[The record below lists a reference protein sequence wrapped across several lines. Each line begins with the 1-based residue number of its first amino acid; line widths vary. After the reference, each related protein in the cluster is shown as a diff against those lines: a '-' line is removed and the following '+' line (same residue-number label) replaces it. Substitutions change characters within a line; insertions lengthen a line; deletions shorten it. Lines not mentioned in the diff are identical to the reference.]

1 MELALLLAAYSASAC
16 WLSAAGAAWSS
27 RFPHNSTQRALG
39 RVLPTLLA
47 AAHLGGLAFLAY
59 MRWEQQLNG
68 IPVVPL
74 IAMCL
79 AHIAVSE
86 WFFVLA
92 RRGQTWLGWSAG
104 RHAVAGLI
112 TLGFAGGIFRLSE
125 LQASFEL
132 SHLRV
137 RAGETAW
144 RLSPPRA
151 RPEDDAAPIY
161 ERVAEQLF
169 GGSDLVEQRRQED
182 FFDNARPRTAENAE
196 LVAALAARGAA
207 LDELV
212 AASQRA
218 TCDLDVFARGDTDF
232 PPYIAILDCMRLL
245 ELRAEV
251 SASKGALDDAA
262 RDLRAVLDM
271 LEHLARSPTLLA
283 LSVTA
288 GSHEQALR
296 QCARVLAHPDA
307 TAATVE
313 LLAGARRVRFAALLP
328 AAVEMELA
336 GFHARLYE
344 HLEAPSHSDE
354 SLGDKLIGRLGT
366 GLYKVVHLRDD
377 LAHLERAYDG
387 LRALALAD
395 PRDAAALER
404 QAASIRAAAEEGVLS
419 RVMVSTTVRYKVI
432 IAHRADARQELFDLA
447 CRAVRTRIATGSY
460 PATLD
465 GLPPNV
471 VFELDEQGFVLRCT
485 DWGDDELSLA
495 VPPRAFERR

>member
-1 MELALLLAAYSASAC
+1 MELALLLVVYFASAC

-27 RFPHNSTQRALG
+27 RFPQRSWRRALG
-39 RVLPTLLA
+39 RVLSTLLS

-59 MRWEQQLNG
+59 LRWEERLAG
-68 IPVVPL
+68 IPVFPI
-74 IAMCL
+74 IALCL
-79 AHIAVSE
+79 AHIAIGE

-92 RRGQTWLGWSAG
+92 RRGQSWLGWSAA

-169 GGSDLVEQRRQED
+169 GVTDLVEQRRQED

-218 TCDLDVFARGDTDF
+218 TCDLDVFARGDTDL
-232 PPYIAILDCMRLL
+232 PPYVAIMRCMRLL

-251 SASKGALDDAA
+251 SVSRGALDDAA

-271 LEHLARSPTLLA
+271 LEHISRSPTLIA
-283 LSVTA
+283 LSVA
-288 GSHEQALR
+288 ASSHEHAVR
-296 QCARVLAHPDA
+296 QCAHVLAHPDA

-313 LLAGARRVRFAALLP
+313 LLAGARRVQFAPLLP

-344 HLEAPSHSDE
+344 HLEAPSHSGE
-354 SLGDKLIGRLGT
+354 SFGGKLIGRLGT
-366 GLYKVVHLRDD
+366 GLYKVVHLHDD
-377 LAHLERAYDG
+377 LAHLERAFDG

-404 QAASIRAAAEEGVLS
+404 QANSIRAAAEEGVLS
-419 RVMVSTTVRYKVI
+419 RVMVSTTVRYQVI
-432 IAHRADARQELFDLA
+432 FAHRADARQELFDLA
-447 CRAVRTRIATGSY
+447 CRAVRARIATGSY

-465 GLPPNV
+465 ALPANV
-471 VFELDEQGFVLRCT
+471 VFELDGQGFVLRRT
-485 DWGDDELSLA
+485 DWVDDQMSFA
-495 VPPRAFERR
+495 VPPRALEKR

>member
-1 MELALLLAAYSASAC
+1 MELALLLVAYFASAC

-27 RFPHNSTQRALG
+27 RFPQRSWTRALG
-39 RVLPTLLA
+39 RVLSTLLSA
-47 AAHLGGLAFLAY
+47 LHLGALAFVAY
-59 MRWEQQLNG
+59 MRWEEQLAG
-68 IPVVPL
+68 LPVFLLVAL
-74 IAMCL
+74 CL
-79 AHIAVSE
+79 AHLAVSE

-92 RRGQTWLGWSAG
+92 RRGESWLGWSAA

-137 RAGETAW
+137 QAGETAW
-144 RLSPPRA
+144 RFSPPRA

-169 GGSDLVEQRRQED
+169 GGPDPVEERKLEE

-196 LVAALAARGAA
+196 LVAALAARGPA

-212 AASQRA
+212 AASERA
-218 TCDLDVFARGDTDF
+218 ACDLDVFARGDTNY
-232 PPYIAILDCMRLL
+232 PPYVELMRCMRLL
-245 ELRAEV
+245 ELRSSV
-251 SASKGALDDAA
+251 RASQGDLNGAA

-271 LEHLARSPTLLA
+271 LEHISRSPTLIA
-283 LSVTA
+283 LSGAASSRRVVA
-288 GSHEQALR
+288 HE
-296 QCARVLAHPDA
+296 CAYVLAHPEA

-313 LLAGARRVRFAALLP
+313 LLAGARRVQFAALLP

-344 HLEAPSHSDE
+344 YLEAPSRSDE
-354 SLGDKLIGRLGT
+354 SLGNELIGRLGT

-377 LAHLERAYDG
+377 LAHLERAFDG

-395 PRDAAALER
+395 PRDAAGLER
-404 QAASIRAAAEEGVLS
+404 QANSIRAAAEEGVLA
-419 RVMVSTTVRYKVI
+419 RTMVPTTVRYNVI
-432 IAHRADARQELFDLA
+432 FAHRADARQELFDLA
-447 CRAVRTRIATGSY
+447 CRAVRARIASGSY

-465 GLPPNV
+465 GLPANV
-471 VFELDEQGFVLRCT
+471 VYELDEQGFVLRRT
-485 DWGDDELSLA
+485 DWGDDELSFA
-495 VPPRAFERR
+495 VPPRAPEKR